1 MYVCKP
7 GDRVAAIVKN
17 SSTPPA
23 GGAGGSGKRGKSA
36 EEESEEENWIL
47 AEVVSFNSTTYK
59 YEVDDV
65 DAEDGLERHVL
76 GKRRVVPLPLWRANP
91 LSDPEAIFP
100 KDTIVLALYPQTTCF
115 YRGIIYESPQTPQ
128 DDYLILFEDN
138 TYPEGYSPPLN
149 VPQLYVV
156 ADRTLN
162 KK

>member
-65 DAEDGLERHVL
+65 DAVWYWPGT
-76 GKRRVVPLPLWRANP
+76 RALAP
-91 LSDPEAIFP
+91 
-100 KDTIVLALYPQTTCF
+100 DTATVMSYVDAVYAN
-115 YRGIIYESPQTPQ
+115 TPM
-128 DDYLILFEDN
+128 
-138 TYPEGYSPPLN
+138 
-149 VPQLYVV
+149 
-156 ADRTLN
+156 
-162 KK
+162 